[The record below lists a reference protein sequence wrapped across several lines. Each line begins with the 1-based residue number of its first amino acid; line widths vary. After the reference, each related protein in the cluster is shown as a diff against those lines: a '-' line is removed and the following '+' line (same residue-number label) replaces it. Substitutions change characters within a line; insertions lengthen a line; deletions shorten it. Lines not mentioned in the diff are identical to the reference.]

1 MAVTGPGAGRRLATI
16 FEPHREGRFAALDG
30 YRAVAAIGV
39 LVYHVAGTA
48 RLTGDGSALAG
59 VIGNLGN
66 FGVAVFFLL
75 SGFLLY
81 RPFVNAHLSGGPD
94 PRWIR
99 FWRHRFLRIFP
110 AYWLALTAFIL
121 LIGLRNATWSTY
133 LTLYSLT
140 QIYRPYFG
148 FAALTVA
155 WTLCIEVS
163 FYIAL
168 PFLAA
173 GIRHLIGRGARSLR
187 ARVQAQ
193 LLGLG
198 VLWVVGWIYRVTI
211 AAQAVGPEG
220 GPADNQHLWLPNF
233 LDWFVLGMLLAV
245 AVAWTDAGG
254 RLPHAVTALADTGW
268 LCALIAAACYLVLAL
283 TRSAEPQL
291 VTGTGK
297 ESVVQMSLR
306 FALNGA
312 SAFFF
317 LLPAVLADRRGAL
330 QRGLS
335 GTVPLFL
342 GTVSYGIYLWHKLWL
357 DWLKPEKADKGAAVE
372 GFGAV
377 GEAVRSATAGL
388 RSAMQTVA
396 ANGFWVLLVLVFVL
410 AVATATASY
419 VGLERPVMRFKDPR
433 PRRTG
438 EVAP

>member
-1 MAVTGPGAGRRLATI
+1 MALTEPRAGRRLAAI
-16 FEPHREGRFAALDG
+16 FEPHRDGRFAALDG

-48 RLTGDGSALAG
+48 KITTDGSALAG
-59 VIGNLGN
+59 IVGNLGN

-81 RPFVNAHLSGGPD
+81 RPFVNAHLSDGPD
-94 PRWIR
+94 PRWLR

-121 LIGLRNATWSTY
+121 LIGLRNASWSTY
-133 LTLYSLT
+133 LTLYTLT
-140 QIYRPYFG
+140 QTYRPYFG

-163 FYIAL
+163 FYVVL

-173 GIRHLIGRGARSLR
+173 GIRRGLGRGARSLR
-187 ARVQAQ
+187 TRVQAQ

-211 AAQAVGPEG
+211 AAQAVGPDA

-254 RLPHAVTALADTGW
+254 RLPRWLTSLADTGW
-268 LCALIAAACYLVLAL
+268 LCTLIAAACYLALAL
-283 TRSAEPQL
+283 TRSTEPQL

-297 ESVVQMSLR
+297 ETVVQMSLR

-312 SAFFF
+312 AAFFF
-317 LLPAVLADRRGAL
+317 LLPAVLAERRGSL
-330 QRGLS
+330 QRALA
-335 GTVPLFL
+335 TRVPLFL

-357 DWLKPEKADKGAAVE
+357 DWLKPDKADKGAALE
-372 GFGAV
+372 GFG
-377 GEAVRSATAGL
+377 GIGSAVRSATAGI
-388 RSAMQTVA
+388 RDAMQSRA
-396 ANGFWVLLVLVFVL
+396 ANGFLVLLALVFVL
-410 AVATATASY
+410 AVAAATASY
-419 VGLERPVMRFKDPR
+419 VGVERPMMRFKDPR
-433 PRRTG
+433 RRPSG
-438 EVAP
+438 EGTT